1 MMMYISHL
9 QNEDM
14 SSPLLNLEETE
25 KMLLSDDQI
34 FLGNNGFGG
43 NINITFMPGIKAWML
58 QVLFSTL
65 HEL

>member
-9 QNEDM
+9 QNEVM

-43 NINITFMPGIKAWML
+43 NINITFMPGIKA
-58 QVLFSTL
+58 
-65 HEL
+65 